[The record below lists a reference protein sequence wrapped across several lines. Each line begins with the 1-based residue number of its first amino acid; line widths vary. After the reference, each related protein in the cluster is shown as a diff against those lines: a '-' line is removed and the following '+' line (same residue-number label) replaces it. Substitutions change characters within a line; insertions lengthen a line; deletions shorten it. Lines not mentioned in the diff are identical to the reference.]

1 MQELKT
7 ETLWILISDH
17 LPDVSEAGTFVEHPE
32 CGAVNIFTGLTR
44 NHHDGKTVTGLYYDC
59 YEEMALK
66 EAQKLL
72 DEITQKYKLSKAVLF
87 HKTGDAPVGEIS
99 LITALSAP
107 HRKPV
112 LDATDELINRLKEEL
127 PIWKREEFE
136 DETLWKE
143 EQIIRKESKTA
154 N

>member
-7 ETLWILISDH
+7 DKYWILISDQ
-17 LPDVSEAGTFVEHPE
+17 LPDISAAGTFVQDPK
-32 CGAVNIFTGLTR
+32 CGAVNIFTGITR

-66 EAQKLL
+66 ESKKLL
-72 DEITQKYKLSKAVLF
+72 DAITQTYGLSKAVLF

-99 LITALSAP
+99 LIIALSAP

-112 LDATDELINRLKEEL
+112 LDATEELINRLKEEL
-127 PIWKREEFE
+127 PIWKRESFE
-136 DETLWKE
+136 DESLWKE
-143 EQIIRKESKTA
+143 EQLFENKKLHS
-154 N
+154 